1 VRRREFI
8 GALAGAAVWSTVGR
22 SQKLVHRVAYLGAG
36 TEAGDRDPVAAF
48 LKGMG
53 DLGYREGQ
61 TLVLT
66 SRYAEGKFDRLPSLA
81 QELLASNPE
90 VLFVSTTPGS
100 LAAKSATTT
109 VPIVIVGVADPVGVG
124 IVQSL
129 AKPGGNITGITN
141 IVAELTGKRLALLKE
156 IVPSASK
163 VAVLINPD
171 DPNASVQMRNAQAA
185 ARGLAIELQPVLH
198 IRGAGDLEGVFD
210 AAVRARA
217 DAGLRMVDPLT
228 NPLSKRTAALAME
241 HRLPIIYPFRVSVE
255 DGGLISYGTDII
267 DSRRC
272 YQVGVGLP
280 VSGVRGQ

>member
-8 GALAGAAVWSTVGR
+8 GALASAAVWSTVGR
-22 SQKLVHRVAYLGAG
+22 AQKLVHRVAYLGAG

-61 TLVLT
+61 NLVLT
-66 SRYAEGKFDRLPSLA
+66 SRYAEGKFDSLPSLA
-81 QELLASNPE
+81 QELLAVNPE

-100 LAAKSATTT
+100 LAAKSATAI

-156 IVPSASK
+156 IIPSASK

-185 ARGLAIELQPVLH
+185 ARGLAIELEPVLH

-217 DAGLRMVDPLT
+217 DAGLPMVDPLT

-255 DGGLISYGTDII
+255 DGGLISYGTDI
-267 DSRRC
+267 
-272 YQVGVGLP
+272 
-280 VSGVRGQ
+280 